1 MLGYNLTTGNTQ
13 SCGCLKSKGELKIN
27 QLLTNMKVN
36 FKTQYYFDNCRF
48 PSTNRVAYFDYAIF
62 DNNKLKML
70 IEYDGPQHEVGW
82 GQKEKSLKE
91 IQERDRFKEEY
102 CKSKKIPLI
111 RISYKDYDK
120 LNEEYLNKII
130 KEQIETC
137 PATRPEMLEEYEHRL
152 MIVENF
158 APKLVTDPIEIT
170 AMVEATLVKAGVDI
184 ETANKGQ
191 VMKAIM
197 SVLKGKVDMK
207 IANQVIT
214 TLLK

>member
-1 MLGYNLTTGNTQ
+1 MKLETIQESIKIAMKTHATLEVETLRSVVAAVKKTAIDRQCEITEKLVDEML
-13 SCGCLKSKGELKIN
+13 
-27 QLLTNMKVN
+27 
-36 FKTQYYFDNCRF
+36 
-48 PSTNRVAYFDYAIF
+48 
-62 DNNKLKML
+62 
-70 IEYDGPQHEVGW
+70 
-82 GQKEKSLKE
+82 LKE
-91 IQERDRFKEEY
+91 V
-102 CKSKKIPLI
+102 
-111 RISYKDYDK
+111 
-120 LNEEYLNKII
+120 KII

-170 AMVEATLVKAGVDI
+170 GMVEATLVKAGVDI

-191 VMKAIM
+191 VMKAVM
-197 SVLKGKVDMK
+197 PALKGKVDMK

>member
-1 MLGYNLTTGNTQ
+1 MKLETIQESIKMAMKTHATLEVETLRSVVAAVKKAAIDKRCEITEELVDEML
-13 SCGCLKSKGELKIN
+13 
-27 QLLTNMKVN
+27 
-36 FKTQYYFDNCRF
+36 
-48 PSTNRVAYFDYAIF
+48 
-62 DNNKLKML
+62 
-70 IEYDGPQHEVGW
+70 
-82 GQKEKSLKE
+82 LKE
-91 IQERDRFKEEY
+91 V
-102 CKSKKIPLI
+102 
-111 RISYKDYDK
+111 
-120 LNEEYLNKII
+120 KII

-197 SVLKGKVDMK
+197 PVLKGKVDMK

>member
-1 MLGYNLTTGNTQ
+1 MKLETIQESIKMAMKTHATLEVETLRSVVAAVKKAAIDRQCEITEKLVDEML
-13 SCGCLKSKGELKIN
+13 
-27 QLLTNMKVN
+27 
-36 FKTQYYFDNCRF
+36 
-48 PSTNRVAYFDYAIF
+48 
-62 DNNKLKML
+62 
-70 IEYDGPQHEVGW
+70 
-82 GQKEKSLKE
+82 LKE
-91 IQERDRFKEEY
+91 V
-102 CKSKKIPLI
+102 
-111 RISYKDYDK
+111 
-120 LNEEYLNKII
+120 KII

-137 PATRPEMLEEYEHRL
+137 PETRPEMREEYEHRL

-197 SVLKGKVDMK
+197 PVLKGKVDMK
-207 IANQVIT
+207 IINQVVT

>member
-1 MLGYNLTTGNTQ
+1 MKLETIQESIKMAMKTHATLEVETLRSVVAAVKKAAIDKRCEITEELVDEML
-13 SCGCLKSKGELKIN
+13 
-27 QLLTNMKVN
+27 
-36 FKTQYYFDNCRF
+36 
-48 PSTNRVAYFDYAIF
+48 
-62 DNNKLKML
+62 
-70 IEYDGPQHEVGW
+70 
-82 GQKEKSLKE
+82 LKE
-91 IQERDRFKEEY
+91 V
-102 CKSKKIPLI
+102 
-111 RISYKDYDK
+111 
-120 LNEEYLNKII
+120 KII

-184 ETANKGQ
+184 ETANKSQ

-197 SVLKGKVDMK
+197 PVLKGKVDMK
-207 IANQVIT
+207 IANQVIA

>member
-1 MLGYNLTTGNTQ
+1 MKLETIQESIKMAMKTHATLEVETLRSVVAAVKKAAIDKRCEITEELVDEML
-13 SCGCLKSKGELKIN
+13 
-27 QLLTNMKVN
+27 
-36 FKTQYYFDNCRF
+36 
-48 PSTNRVAYFDYAIF
+48 
-62 DNNKLKML
+62 
-70 IEYDGPQHEVGW
+70 
-82 GQKEKSLKE
+82 LKE
-91 IQERDRFKEEY
+91 V
-102 CKSKKIPLI
+102 
-111 RISYKDYDK
+111 
-120 LNEEYLNKII
+120 KII

-191 VMKAIM
+191 IMKAVM
-197 SVLKGKVDMK
+197 PVLKGKVDMK
-207 IANQVIT
+207 IANQIIT

>member
-1 MLGYNLTTGNTQ
+1 MKLETIQESIKIAMKTHATLEVETLRSVVAAVKKAAIDKRCEITEELVDEML
-13 SCGCLKSKGELKIN
+13 
-27 QLLTNMKVN
+27 
-36 FKTQYYFDNCRF
+36 
-48 PSTNRVAYFDYAIF
+48 
-62 DNNKLKML
+62 
-70 IEYDGPQHEVGW
+70 
-82 GQKEKSLKE
+82 LKE
-91 IQERDRFKEEY
+91 V
-102 CKSKKIPLI
+102 
-111 RISYKDYDK
+111 
-120 LNEEYLNKII
+120 KII

-197 SVLKGKVDMK
+197 PVLKGKVDMK

>member
-1 MLGYNLTTGNTQ
+1 MKLETIQESIKIAMKTHATLEVETLRSVVAAVKKAAIDKRCEITEELVDEML
-13 SCGCLKSKGELKIN
+13 
-27 QLLTNMKVN
+27 
-36 FKTQYYFDNCRF
+36 
-48 PSTNRVAYFDYAIF
+48 
-62 DNNKLKML
+62 
-70 IEYDGPQHEVGW
+70 
-82 GQKEKSLKE
+82 LKE
-91 IQERDRFKEEY
+91 V
-102 CKSKKIPLI
+102 
-111 RISYKDYDK
+111 
-120 LNEEYLNKII
+120 KII

-137 PATRPEMLEEYEHRL
+137 PKTRPEMLEEYEHRL

-197 SVLKGKVDMK
+197 PVLKGKVDMK

-214 TLLK
+214 KLLK